1 MNKQLTIKETKNAA
15 ELMCHY
21 YFYKFFM
28 PAKNEELAELSY
40 EDRKE
45 LDRNGSAFF
54 AFKMKYLKY
63 FDAAADMFASREDFE
78 AKTFIDSV
86 LSESFL
92 YPAQIPV
99 EKNWKIYLRNS
110 QETEEHI
117 VRGMTLT
124 DTIKSAK
131 DFFTFLNGRKI
142 KDICNSLILS
152 QDLIDDYAQDELN
165 LTVLCFSK
173 SFKEFSKKENM
184 IIDFKEEQS
193 KIDERLKEKIKKK
206 LEDDFFE
213 EE

>member
-1 MNKQLTIKETKNAA
+1 MKKQLTIKQTKDISD
-15 ELMCHY
+15 LMSYY
-21 YFYKFFM
+21 YFYKYWM
-28 PAKNEELAELSY
+28 PFKSEGLAELSY
-40 EDRKE
+40 EERKE
-45 LDRNGSAFF
+45 IDRNQSALHGFC
-54 AFKMKYLKY
+54 KTYKKY
-63 FDAAADMFASREDFE
+63 FDAAADMFASREEFD
-78 AKTFIDSV
+78 ARTFIDAV
-86 LSESFL
+86 LGEGFL
-92 YPAQIPV
+92 FPAQIPV

-117 VRGMTLT
+117 VRGTTLA
-124 DTIKSAK
+124 DTIKNAK
-131 DFFTFLNGRKI
+131 SFFAFLNGRKI
-142 KDICNSLILS
+142 KDICNSPILS

-173 SFKEFSKKENM
+173 SFKKFSEKENM